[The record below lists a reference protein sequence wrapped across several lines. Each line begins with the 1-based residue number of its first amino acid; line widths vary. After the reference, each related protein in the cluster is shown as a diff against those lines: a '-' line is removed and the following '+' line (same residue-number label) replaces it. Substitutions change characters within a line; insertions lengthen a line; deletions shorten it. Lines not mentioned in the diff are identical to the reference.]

1 MVFGLW
7 KRRRDM
13 TPFAMYQSVM
23 DQARQAAFYADWG
36 VPDTIEGRFDMLIA
50 HAVLALRRLKAVG
63 LQRAE
68 EAADRSQSLTD
79 VLFKDLDRALRETG
93 VGDVSV
99 PKKMN
104 KLASAF
110 FGRGKS
116 YGDALDAGDVEA
128 LATALA
134 RNLTA
139 DQGVDKEENEA
150 AHGGQG
156 SVLDADALAS
166 YLMQAEAALAAQDD
180 GDILLGGFHW
190 PVPQADLQGE
200 VVSAP

>member
-7 KRRRDM
+7 KRRKDM
-13 TPFAMYQSVM
+13 TPFTMYQSVM
-23 DQARQAAFYADWG
+23 DQARQPAFYAVWG

-50 HAVLALRRLKAVG
+50 HAVLALRRLKAVDAA
-63 LQRAE
+63 RAE

-116 YGDALDAGDVEA
+116 YGEALDADDREA
-128 LATALA
+128 LADALA
-134 RNLTA
+134 RNITTGPVVGQA
-139 DQGVDKEENEA
+139 DEPGDPDQPPLNPA
-150 AHGGQG
+150 
-156 SVLDADALAS
+156 ALAA
-166 YLMQAEAALAAQDD
+166 YLMQAEQSLASQSDEDA
-180 GDILLGGFHW
+180 LLGTFAW
-190 PVPQADLQGE
+190 PMPKTEDGLEAAA
-200 VVSAP
+200 S

>member
-7 KRRRDM
+7 KRRKDM

-23 DQARQAAFYADWG
+23 DQARQPVFYADWG
-36 VPDTIEGRFDMLIA
+36 VPDTIEGRFDMLIT
-50 HAVLALRRLKAVG
+50 HAVLALRRLKIVDPS
-63 LQRAE
+63 RAE

-110 FGRGKS
+110 YGRGKS
-116 YGDALDAGDVEA
+116 YGEALDARDEAA
-128 LATALA
+128 LADALA
-134 RNLTA
+134 RNLATNITDEA
-139 DQGVDKEENEA
+139 DEPRA
-150 AHGGQG
+150 ADLMA
-156 SVLDADALAS
+156 SALAN
-166 YLMQAEAALAAQDD
+166 YLMACDEALAR
-180 GDILLGGFHW
+180 
-190 PVPQADLQGE
+190 QADDDVLRGDFGW
-200 VVSAP
+200 VSSPATVQRRAGQLE

>member
-7 KRRRDM
+7 KRRKDM

-23 DQARQAAFYADWG
+23 DQARQPVFYAEWG
-36 VPDTIEGRFDMLIA
+36 VPDTIEGRFDMLIT
-50 HAVLALRRLKAVG
+50 HAVLALRRLKIVDPS
-63 LQRAE
+63 RAE

-110 FGRGKS
+110 YGRGKS
-116 YGDALDAGDVEA
+116 YGEALDARDEAA
-128 LATALA
+128 LADALA
-134 RNLTA
+134 RNLATNITDEADGSTA
-139 DQGVDKEENEA
+139 ANLVP
-150 AHGGQG
+150 
-156 SVLDADALAS
+156 
-166 YLMQAEAALAAQDD
+166 AALANYLIACDEA
-180 GDILLGGFHW
+180 LAR
-190 PVPQADLQGE
+190 QADDDVLRGDFGW
-200 VVSAP
+200 VSSSTTVQRQAGQLE